1 MKPLISC
8 IVSNYNT
15 EPEMFRKAIDSILE
29 QTLTD
34 FELILIDDKSTI
46 VESTNVIREYEK
58 RDSRIVAIYNEQ
70 NKGLAGALNIGLE
83 VAKGD
88 YIARFDTDDICV
100 RDRFEKQIAY
110 MKKNKLDI
118 CSTFAHLFGKY
129 DNVVSTCFYSCEDVA
144 SQLLFSCYIYHT
156 PVIMKRA
163 FLLEHGLM
171 YDETFDGAEDFDL
184 FTRCRQAGARIAI
197 MPEVMFHYR
206 LHSSSVC
213 HTQKPKQIELSQR
226 ICKRQ
231 LDEMKLSY
239 SKTEWNLNLILCGLK
254 QYAEKENDDLEKWC
268 EKLINAN
275 QSKLLFDKKSFS
287 KVIYNRYLGAVL
299 KSDISMKKKVIIIF
313 QNRKL
318 FSFSN
323 IYAIAYKTMFSM
335 KYQVKGKLKNA
346 IK

>member
-8 IVSNYNT
+8 IMSNYNT
-15 EPEMFRKAIDSILE
+15 EPEMFRKAIESILE
-29 QTLTD
+29 QTLSN

-46 VESTNVIREYEK
+46 IDSTNVIREYEK
-58 RDSRIVAIYNEQ
+58 KDSRIVAIYNEQ

-100 RDRFEKQIAY
+100 KNRFEKQIAY

-118 CSTFAHLFGKY
+118 CSTFAHLFGAY
-129 DNVVSTCFYSCEDVA
+129 DDVVSTCFYSCDDVA

-156 PVIMKRA
+156 PVMMKHS
-163 FLLEHGLM
+163 FLLEHGLI

-184 FTRCRQAGARIAI
+184 FTRCREAGARIAI

-213 HTQKPKQIELSQR
+213 HTQKPKQIELSKK

-231 LDEMKLSY
+231 LDEMDLYY
-239 SKTEWNLNLILCGLK
+239 SKKEWEIHLILCGLK
-254 QYAEKENDDLEKWC
+254 QYTNKDNDDLRKWC
-268 EKLINAN
+268 KKLINAN
-275 QSKLLFDKKSFS
+275 QSKEIFEKKSFS
-287 KVIYNRYLGAVL
+287 NVIYNRYLGAIL
-299 KSDISMKKKVIIIF
+299 KSEINIKQKIRIIC

-323 IYAIAYKTMFSM
+323 IYAIAYKTIHNM
-335 KYQVKGKLKNA
+335 KYRAKGK
-346 IK
+346 

>member
-8 IVSNYNT
+8 IMSNYNT

-29 QTLTD
+29 QTLSD
-34 FELILIDDKSTI
+34 FELILIDDKSTT

-58 RDSRIVAIYNEQ
+58 KDSRIVAIYNEH

-100 RDRFEKQIAY
+100 RDRFEKQISY

-118 CSTFAHLFGKY
+118 CSTFAHLFGAY
-129 DNVVSTCFYSCEDVA
+129 NNVVSTCFYSCEDVA

-156 PVIMKRA
+156 PVIMKRV

-206 LHSSSVC
+206 LHPSSVC
-213 HTQKPKQIELSQR
+213 HTQKPKQIELSKK

-231 LDEMKLSY
+231 LDEIKLSY
-239 SKTEWNLNLILCGLK
+239 SKTEWNLHLILCGLK
-254 QYAEKENDDLEKWC
+254 QYTEEENDDLGKWC
-268 EKLINAN
+268 KKLINQN
-275 QSKLLFDKKSFS
+275 ESIMNFDKKSFS
-287 KVIYNRYLGAVL
+287 NVVYNRYLGAIL
-299 KSDISMKKKVIIIF
+299 KSEISIKRKFSIIIR
-313 QNRKL
+313 NRNL
-318 FSFSN
+318 FSFAN
-323 IYAIAYKTMFSM
+323 IYAIAYKTIFKR
-335 KYQVKGKLKNA
+335 KYQVKGKLRNVFR
-346 IK
+346 